1 MADFILGMNAKLYI
15 GAADAALESMAVI
28 GNVKNLTLA
37 LEAAEADISTRENQ
51 GWRAMAA
58 TLKSAS
64 ATFQMIWKPGDA
76 NFDLIK
82 AAFLSS
88 GTVAMAV
95 LDDLYTAEN
104 SDGPVGNWAISNFS
118 RNEELEDAIR
128 VDVTAKLSKYHH
140 WHTGAACADDTEPV

>member
-15 GAADAALESMAVI
+15 GAADTYLDSMVVI
-28 GNVKNLTLA
+28 GNVKDLTLA
-37 LEAAEADISTRENQ
+37 LEAAEADITTRENQ
-51 GWRAMAA
+51 GWRATAA
-58 TLKSAS
+58 TLKSAT

-76 NFDLIK
+76 NFELIK
-82 AAFLSS
+82 AAFLAS

-95 LDDLYTAEN
+95 LDNVYTATP

-128 VDVTAKLSKYHH
+128 VDVTAKLSKFHH
-140 WHTGAACADDTEPV
+140 WHKDGTCTDDSNPA